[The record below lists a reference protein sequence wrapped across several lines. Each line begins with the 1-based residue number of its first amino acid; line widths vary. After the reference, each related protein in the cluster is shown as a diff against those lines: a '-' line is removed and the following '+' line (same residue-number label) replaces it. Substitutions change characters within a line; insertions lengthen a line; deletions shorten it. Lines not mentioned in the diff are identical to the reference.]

1 MRINENINDSI
12 ERFIFYMYFREKNT
26 VFGFLGSLIENM
38 LSFSPSK

>member
-1 MRINENINDSI
+1 MILLIGKYI
-12 ERFIFYMYFREKNT
+12 YIYFREKNT